1 LDVTTLIGVGVGIAC
16 VLLGQMLEG
25 GSIGSIA
32 QLTAAIIVLGGTAGA
47 VVTQFPREELTRG
60 LRQACN
66 ALFDPKSPL
75 EPIIDLIVHV
85 SRRSRREGLLSVE
98 EEADR
103 VKDPFL
109 KQALMG
115 LVDGQDA
122 GELRLL
128 LESTIDHDQQYQEP
142 GPRLFEAAGGYAPTI
157 GILGAVL
164 GLIHVMENLA
174 DPEKLGSGIA
184 VAFVATVYGVGTA
197 NLVFLPLSQKLKMR
211 IEAETRR
218 KEMIVEGVCAIQ
230 EGISPQVI
238 GKRLRTFLGGDP
250 VAT

>member
-1 LDVTTLIGVGVGIAC
+1 
-16 VLLGQMLEG
+16 
-25 GSIGSIA
+25 
-32 QLTAAIIVLGGTAGA
+32 
-47 VVTQFPREELTRG
+47 
-60 LRQACN
+60 
-66 ALFDPKSPL
+66 
-75 EPIIDLIVHV
+75 
-85 SRRSRREGLLSVE
+85 
-98 EEADR
+98 
-103 VKDPFL
+103 
-109 KQALMG
+109 
-115 LVDGQDA
+115 
-122 GELRLL
+122 
-128 LESTIDHDQQYQEP
+128 
-142 GPRLFEAAGGYAPTI
+142 
-157 GILGAVL
+157 VL

-238 GKRLRTFLGGDP
+238 GKRLRTFLGGDS